1 MSIFGQILENTENN
15 KEVNQKSDSG
25 LFSSIM
31 SDLKTLVPS
40 FDAGTKSSASFLPEL
55 ILDDSTTPSKHTL
68 GDLTKSVPN
77 ILNSVSDITKL

>member
-15 KEVNQKSDSG
+15 KEVNQQSDSG
-25 LFSSIM
+25 LFSSMM

-55 ILDDSTTPSKHTL
+55 ILDDSSSKHTL

-77 ILNSVSDITKL
+77 ILNSVKDVTKI